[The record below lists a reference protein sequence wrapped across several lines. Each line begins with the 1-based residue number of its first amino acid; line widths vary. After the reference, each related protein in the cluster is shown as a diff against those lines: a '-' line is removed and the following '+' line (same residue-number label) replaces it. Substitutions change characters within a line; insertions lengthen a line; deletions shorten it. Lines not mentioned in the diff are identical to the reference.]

1 MLIPDPKKKRRKQM
15 AAFAQQISFP
25 RPNPGEGKPS
35 YEGKSAIRPT
45 AINGK

>member
-1 MLIPDPKKKRRKQM
+1 MLILDPKKKRRKQM

-25 RPNPGEGKPS
+25 QSNPGEES
-35 YEGKSAIRPT
+35 QATMEKSEIRPT